1 MTAPNEPSPE
11 AVRLVQS
18 CINVARVLLC
28 EDEDAAAYLA
38 RVSDFDR
45 SVVLVVLESIASAFA
60 RGELTVDDLAD
71 HRQQSTTTKCFLTL
85 ATRGMASTRVTP
97 APKGGMPQ

>member
-1 MTAPNEPSPE
+1 MINPDALNPD
-11 AVRLVQS
+11 ALRLVQS
-18 CINVARVLLC
+18 CINVARVLFC

-45 SVVLVVLESIASAFA
+45 SVVLTVLESIASTFA
-60 RGELTVDDLAD
+60 RGELTTEDLAN
-71 HRQQSTTTKCFLTL
+71 HHQESTTTKHFLTL